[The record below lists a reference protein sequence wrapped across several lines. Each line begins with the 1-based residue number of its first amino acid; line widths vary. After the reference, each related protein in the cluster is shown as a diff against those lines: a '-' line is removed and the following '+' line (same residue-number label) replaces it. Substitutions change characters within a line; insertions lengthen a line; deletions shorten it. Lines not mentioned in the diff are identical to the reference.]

1 MSSTPSPSTS
11 TLLKG
16 ASDVSF
22 GNVLTQMMLED
33 NDVQGRTSSVE
44 LSPVFSLGG
53 NKFFI
58 IVNGTGK
65 MLTVTTQSI
74 ISPSFF
80 LGAISGLLTPSS
92 CDLNP
97 PPVFPS
103 LINTSSSISVSSSSS
118 KLSFTDKRGKVGCLL
133 LTYKKYGK

>member
-58 IVNGTGK
+58 IVNG
-65 MLTVTTQSI
+65 
-74 ISPSFF
+74 FF

-118 KLSFTDKRGKVGCLL
+118 KLSFTDKRGDA
-133 LTYKKYGK
+133 